1 MYITVLLINKNLMFS
16 SLLVLLVSAID
27 YGEREREREG
37 DIKERLT
44 DGVVVRTALEPG
56 EESSVDPPLQ
66 IVLHHVALL
75 VHALLSLPVEY
86 EPCTNR
92 DKSHKGSK

>member
-1 MYITVLLINKNLMFS
+1 M
-16 SLLVLLVSAID
+16 
-27 YGEREREREG
+27 
-37 DIKERLT
+37 
-44 DGVVVRTALEPG
+44 VVRAALEPG

-86 EPCTNR
+86 QPYINR
-92 DKSHKGSK
+92 DKSHEGVI